1 MDAEDLKQEVPQM
14 LANAKLH
21 AAIGTDPVSLA
32 AMTLTGSKLQ
42 DHDDVIKF
50 SALSETL
57 KQKKGLSQE
66 DIEERLALNVITL
79 DHKFHEL
86 LRMATP
92 DPNSFSTLTTKDR
105 CQLYKL
111 ALGYQEQARKTAD
124 TLNKIRNPKPKTVFI
139 KNQIAQQ
146 VNQLKMETEQIK
158 QQLQLGDSENAPVDI
173 RSQKEAKRGHPKLE
187 ALD

>member
-1 MDAEDLKQEVPQM
+1 MDSEDLKQEVPEM

-92 DPNSFSTLTTKDR
+92 DGNFSTLTTKDR

-111 ALGYQEQARKTAD
+111 ALGYQEQVRKTAD
-124 TLNKIRNPKPKTVFI
+124 TLNKIRNPKPRAVFI

-158 QQLQLGDSENAPVDI
+158 QQLQLGENENAPVDF
-173 RSQKEAKRGHPKLE
+173 RSQKEAKRSHTKLE